1 MENAKTLAEL
11 VDNKLAKHYEL
22 DESSNKKVSGVF
34 IEQTRSQF
42 WEPTAAFDYSFS
54 HDWQFNTVMASLLL
68 ADQVVIAHIW
78 IWKSIISLYLVF
90 ICNFPLRHQGK
101 TQAQLLIVERGF
113 DPVSP
118 ILHELTYQAMA
129 YDLIDIQND
138 TYK

>member
-1 MENAKTLAEL
+1 M
-11 VDNKLAKHYEL
+11 
-22 DESSNKKVSGVF
+22 
-34 IEQTRSQF
+34 
-42 WEPTAAFDYSFS
+42 
-54 HDWQFNTVMASLLL
+54 
-68 ADQVVIAHIW
+68 
-78 IWKSIISLYLVF
+78 SLYTVTCLYKKISCVL
-90 ICNFPLRHQGK
+90 PSYHKGK

>member
-1 MENAKTLAEL
+1 MQFSCSCCSVEN
-11 VDNKLAKHYEL
+11 VL
-22 DESSNKKVSGVF
+22 DSEEIG
-34 IEQTRSQF
+34 QMLL
-42 WEPTAAFDYSFS
+42 Y
-54 HDWQFNTVMASLLL
+54 TVTCLY
-68 ADQVVIAHIW
+68 
-78 IWKSIISLYLVF
+78 KRISRVLPFY
-90 ICNFPLRHQGK
+90 HKGK